1 MARAGNRYFGRG
13 TSTIGGAGLLLS
25 NLGTFVI
32 VSALAGVLLAGLAL
46 PVVGS
51 LGLTAKAASDH
62 FEDIPDD
69 FTTPQLPQRT
79 TLLADDGSVVASTW
93 SDYGNRVVLPMSDIS
108 ASMPEALVSVE
119 DQRFYQHGGIDLRGT
134 IRAMFNDSAGGAIQ
148 GGSDIAQEYVKNVL
162 LLEAGTNTVK
172 QSEATEDT
180 FTRKITELKYAIVVE
195 QTLSKQQILTNFMN
209 LIYFG
214 NGSYG
219 VEAAAEEY
227 FSTSADKLTP
237 PQAALLA
244 AVINNPTGDDP
255 IQHPAAALAR
265 RNLVLQD
272 MALPSLHYL
281 TADQAAAFE
290 KLPLGLAVSPAKNG
304 CLYAQGSA
312 AFMCSYVYDTF
323 LADSSYGATEA
334 DREAL
339 WNLGGLTIHTTM
351 NTQDE
356 TSADTAVANHVYAS
370 DYSKQVASAL
380 AEIQPGTG
388 EVKAI
393 AQSVP
398 MGSGTNETYLDFA
411 TDPAHNGGV
420 GFQAGSSFKIFVG
433 LAALEQGINPNQQV
447 ATPATL
453 DDAGFK
459 FQACVNGATTVTW
472 PPDDP
477 TDGSYQPTNDAGDPG
492 TNDMTNA
499 YAFSVNTYFL
509 RLEEQT
515 GLCKPAQ
522 IAQSMGVTQDN
533 DSGTGSALLQ
543 IPSFTLGSNPITPV
557 EMAGAYATL
566 AAQGKYCKP
575 IVITSVN
582 DSSGKQYGG
591 QTQSCTQV
599 ISANDANQLTKMLQ
613 QVILTPGAT
622 AYGAVPLVSS
632 RPLAGKTGTT
642 TTNIATWFDGYD
654 PQLAIAVWT
663 GMTTNTAKNSL
674 QNVTIGGEYFASVFG
689 ASISAPIFN
698 DAMTGAMQGQPVEQ
712 FTAPT
717 GFDTP
722 GTNPGGGNGNGNG
735 GKNGGTTTGGN
746 NGNGGLIGGLFG
758 GTTGNGG
765 NNN

>member
-1 MARAGNRYFGRG
+1 MARAGNTYFGRG
-13 TSTIGGAGLLLS
+13 AGVSGVGLLLS
-25 NLGTFVI
+25 NLASFVVI
-32 VSALAGVLLAGLAL
+32 SSLAGVLLAGLAL

-79 TLLADDGSVVASTW
+79 TLLADDGSVIASTW

-108 ASMPEALVSVE
+108 PYMPDALVAIE

-134 IRAMFNDSAGGAIQ
+134 VRAMFNDSAGGAIQ
-148 GGSDIAQEYVKNVL
+148 GGSDIAQQYVKNVL

-172 QSEATEDT
+172 QQEATEDT

-195 QTLSKQQILTNFMN
+195 QTLSKQQILTNYMN
-209 LIYFG
+209 LIYYG
-214 NGSYG
+214 NNAYG

-244 AVINNPTGDDP
+244 AVINNPTGDNP
-255 IQHPAAALAR
+255 LVYPAAALAR
-265 RNLVLQD
+265 RNEALQD

-281 TADQAAAFE
+281 TPQQAAAYE
-290 KLPLGLAVSPAKNG
+290 AQPLGLSVSTPQNG
-304 CLYAQGSA
+304 CLYGKGSA
-312 AFMCSYVYDTF
+312 AFYCSYVYDTF
-323 LADSSYGATEA
+323 LADPTYGATEA

-351 NTQDE
+351 NVQDE
-356 TSADTAVANHVYAS
+356 TSADSAIQSHVYAS
-370 DYSKQVASAL
+370 DYTSKQVASAL

-388 EVKAI
+388 EIKAI

-398 MGSGTNETYLDFA
+398 MGSGANQTYLDFA
-411 TDPAHNGGV
+411 TDQAHNGGT

-453 DDAGFK
+453 DDAGFQFK
-459 FQACVNGATTVTW
+459 ACINGATQVTW
-472 PPDDP
+472 PPN
-477 TDGSYQPTNDAGDPG
+477 GSGGYEPTNDAGDPA

-499 YAFSVNTYFL
+499 FAFSVNTYFL

-515 GLCKPAQ
+515 GLCQPSQ

-533 DSGTGSALLQ
+533 DSGSGAALMQ

-557 EMAGAYATL
+557 EMAGAYATI

-575 IVITSVN
+575 IVIMSVN
-582 DSSGKQYGG
+582 DSSDKQYGG
-591 QTQSCTQV
+591 QTQSCAQV
-599 ISANDANQLTKMLQ
+599 IPANVANELTSMLQ

-654 PQLAIAVWT
+654 PQLAMAVWT
-663 GMTTNTAKNSL
+663 GMTNYNASSTL
-674 QNVTIGGEYFASVFG
+674 QNITIGGTYYGQVYG

-698 DAMTGAMQGQPVEQ
+698 DAMSGAMQGQPVEQ

-717 GFDTP
+717 GFNTP
-722 GTNPGGGNGNGNG
+722 GTNPNPGGGNS
-735 GKNGGTTTGGN
+735 TGGN
-746 NGNGGLIGGLFG
+746 ANGNTTGNNNGGFLGGLFG
-758 GTTGNGG
+758 GTGG
-765 NNN
+765 NNH